1 MLTGRELPVP
11 SNVPPD
17 AALYQRMSWLGS
29 GLGVAETA
37 PTAVPQPVSPTGA
50 VGGLGL
56 FSVNTTELEMAWL
69 AQILLTAR
77 MPKVASSCPTP
88 RLAVRDIGVKVAPPM
103 LNQIPEPAGDSN
115 CHCREP
121 ELPVTSTVIIPV
133 GPQANVGEIVAV
145 PATGVPLLAVT
156 SSV

>member
-1 MLTGRELPVP
+1 VVFSQPVVLLMVAAKYDVDELMLTGRELPVP

-56 FSVNTTELEMAWL
+56 FNVNTTTLEIAWL

-77 MPKVASSCPTP
+77 TTVYSKESVC
-88 RLAVRDIGVKVAPPM
+88 
-103 LNQIPEPAGDSN
+103 SN
-115 CHCREP
+115 
-121 ELPVTSTVIIPV
+121 
-133 GPQANVGEIVAV
+133 
-145 PATGVPLLAVT
+145 
-156 SSV
+156 